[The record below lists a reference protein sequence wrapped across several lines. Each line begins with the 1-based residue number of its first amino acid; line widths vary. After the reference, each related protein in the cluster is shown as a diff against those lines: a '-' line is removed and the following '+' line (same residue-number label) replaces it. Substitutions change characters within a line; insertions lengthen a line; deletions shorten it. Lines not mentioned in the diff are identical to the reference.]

1 MLFKTIQNVCMYV
14 LFSKSE
20 TILREKKAFEKE
32 APLQNII
39 FQPDGDDDVGLFF
52 EHEGGQGQLVE
63 LLKGQDTPRECE
75 SLQ

>member
-1 MLFKTIQNVCMYV
+1 MQNVCMYCF
-14 LFSKSE
+14 LNQKQFYEK
-20 TILREKKAFEKE
+20 KKAFEKE